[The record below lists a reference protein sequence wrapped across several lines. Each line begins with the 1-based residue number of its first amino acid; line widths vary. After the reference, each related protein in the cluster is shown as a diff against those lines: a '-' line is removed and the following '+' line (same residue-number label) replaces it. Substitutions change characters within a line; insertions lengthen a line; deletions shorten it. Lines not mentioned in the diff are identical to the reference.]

1 MSVLEALL
9 GLQAVDTEIAQLEH
23 RLAHLPEAETAR
35 AAEQRLAA
43 LSSDQRKVGDELSR
57 LSAAVEANETAVA
70 EIRRQ
75 TDRLNGQ
82 LRTVIAPRE
91 AEALQHEIRVLA
103 ERASAIDDDSIVAIE
118 RSEVLDAEAGRLEV
132 EARRVADEVS
142 AARGAL
148 EEAAATVAITL
159 GDARVRRDALAGTID
174 ASAVASY
181 DKKRRD
187 LAGVA
192 VARIARTTCG
202 GCHLD
207 LSPSEVDAV
216 KRLDV
221 DARECP
227 NCTRWLV
234 V

>member
-23 RLAHLPEAETAR
+23 RLAHLPEAEAAR

-43 LSSDQRKVGDELSR
+43 LSSDQRKIGDELSR
-57 LSAAVEANETAVA
+57 LAAAVEANEAAVG

-103 ERASAIDDDSIVAIE
+103 ERASTIDDESIVAIE
-118 RSEVLDAEAGRLEV
+118 RSEALDAESARLEV
-132 EARRVADEVS
+132 EAKRAADEVS

-148 EEAAATVAITL
+148 EEAAATVASTL
-159 GDARVRRDALAGTID
+159 GDARVRRDAVAGAID
-174 ASAVASY
+174 AAAVASY

-216 KRLDV
+216 KRLDA

>member
-1 MSVLEALL
+1 MAVLEGLL
-9 GLQAVDTEIAQLEH
+9 GLQAIDTEIAQLEH
-23 RLAHLPEAETAR
+23 KAAHLPEADAVR
-35 AAEQRLAA
+35 AAEQRVSAIAAEYRKVSDEAGRLAA
-43 LSSDQRKVGDELSR
+43 EVD
-57 LSAAVEANETAVA
+57 ANESAVA

-75 TDRLNGQ
+75 SDRLNGQ

-91 AEALQHEIRVLA
+91 AEALQHEIRLLS
-103 ERASAIDDDSIVAIE
+103 ERASVLDDESIAAIE
-118 RSEVLDAEAGRLEV
+118 RSEILDADLRRLDVEVGNASATLAVARAACDEA
-132 EARRVADEVS
+132 ASTVS
-142 AARGAL
+142 ANL
-148 EEAAATVAITL
+148 AAARA
-159 GDARVRRDALAGTID
+159 RRDAAA
-174 ASAVASY
+174 ASLDGAAVESY

-192 VARIARTTCG
+192 VARLVKATCG

-216 KRLDV
+216 KRVTTDE
-221 DARECP
+221 RECP